1 MTYGCYSRIVSER
14 SFYNAGDSIFMYSI
28 KHIITYI
35 IWCLFLVQCSSTS
48 TVLITYNHQNTSPS
62 HTLLAGASKVDIT
75 PPPGMPLAGY
85 SSNAYFSKGFRT
97 RLYARVIYLK
107 SDSAAIALVQCDLLA
122 GSSLVQKKV
131 AQLISQSTDV
141 PYAGIMM
148 AGTHT
153 HSGPGNYFESNFYN
167 RFASNAS
174 GFDEEYFNFLC
185 NQIATAIIQAYAT
198 RKPAI
203 IVYGTKSLY
212 GFTRNR
218 SFVAYSANVNAS
230 ADNPLKAV
238 NPTMHMLR
246 VDILDEGKPK
256 PLAALSVFSIHG
268 TTVPDSN
275 TLYSAD
281 VFAYIERELEWEM
294 QRNGVNGFV
303 HAVCNGTHADN
314 APNIPKG
321 KQGFEE
327 SKKLGVLLGQQAIA
341 LHNELK
347 KSGTAKAE
355 IATILNEIDVYKN
368 PSIGNVALC
377 TPKVGNTLLAGAS
390 DGGPTPVVS
399 SMPFFKE
406 GSRSCIPCGCHKQ
419 KQVTGGP
426 LQSLI
431 LPQEDFPHNLTFQ
444 VIKINEIFFLPI
456 PFEVTYESGNRISRA
471 VKQLSATP
479 IIPIVISCANGYTGY
494 CTTPEEYSMQR
505 YEGGHTLY
513 GPNTQPFLALQ
524 YAQLTTTIA
533 KTLGDSNWS
542 KTYSMKSASFLKKYP
557 RPANPVRKAVKQPVY
572 VVNPGIDEPYVSF
585 LWEDVPPDQL
595 EFNKPIVAIEYS
607 FQNDFKPFTQNEIIV
622 DDTGYD
628 IAVIFTG
635 TITKEGMAIYEARW
649 YNPPL
654 NSNDHFRFVIL
665 PREHLNILHSEQ
677 FSW

>member
-1 MTYGCYSRIVSER
+1 MRLATY
-14 SFYNAGDSIFMYSI
+14 
-28 KHIITYI
+28 IITYI
-35 IWCLFLVQCSSTS
+35 TWFIFLIQCSTTS
-48 TVLITYNHQNTSPS
+48 TVLITYNRQNTSPS
-62 HTLLAGASKVDIT
+62 PILLAGASKVDIT

-107 SDSAAIALVQCDLLA
+107 SGPAAIALVQCDLLS

-141 PYAGIMM
+141 TYAGIMM

-185 NQIATAIIQAYAT
+185 NQIATAIIQAYST
-198 RKPAI
+198 QKPAI

-218 SFVAYSANVNAS
+218 SFVAYRANVNAS

-246 VDILDEGKPK
+246 VDTIDGGKPK
-256 PLAALSVFSIHG
+256 PLAALTVFSIHG

-314 APNIPKG
+314 APNIAKG

-327 SKKLGVLLGQQAIA
+327 SKKLGILLGQQAII

-355 IATILNEIDVYKN
+355 IATILKEIDVYQN
-368 PSIGNVALC
+368 PSIGTVALC

-399 SMPFFKE
+399 SMPLFKE
-406 GSRSCIPCGCHKQ
+406 GSKSCMPIGCQKQ
-419 KQVTGGP
+419 KIITGGP

-431 LPQEDFPHNLTFQ
+431 LSKNDFPHNLIFQ
-444 VIKINEIFFLPI
+444 VIKINNILLLPV
-456 PFEVTYESGNRISRA
+456 PFEVTFESGNRIANAAAQSFRA
-471 VKQLSATP
+471 LT
-479 IIPIVISCANGYTGY
+479 PIVISCANGYTGY
-494 CTTPEEYSMQR
+494 CTTPEEYSKQH

-513 GPNTQPFLALQ
+513 GPNTQPYLALQ
-524 YAQLTTTIA
+524 YAQLTKAMNTYM
-533 KTLGDSNWS
+533 GDSNWV
-542 KTYSMKSASFLKKYP
+542 KIYSLKSNSFLKKYP
-557 RPANPVRKAVKQPVY
+557 LPAVCVRKAVTQPQY
-572 VVNPGIDEPYVSF
+572 IVNPGIDEPYVSF
-585 LWEDVPPDQL
+585 RWEDIPPDRL
-595 EFNKPIVAIEYS
+595 EFHKPLVAIEYS
-607 FQNDFKPFTQNEIIV
+607 SGTNATFTIFTQNGIPV

-628 IAVIFTG
+628 IAVIFTSI
-635 TITKEGMAIYEARW
+635 ITKEGMAVYETRW

-654 NSNDHFRFVIL
+654 NTNYFFRFVIQ
-665 PREHLNILHSEQ
+665 PRENIPTLVSQ
-677 FSW
+677 PFSW

>member
-1 MTYGCYSRIVSER
+1 MQKFIHCIL
-14 SFYNAGDSIFMYSI
+14 SIFFSI
-28 KHIITYI
+28 CVI
-35 IWCLFLVQCSSTS
+35 QCSSTS
-48 TVLITYNHQNTSPS
+48 NVHITYNPPVTSHS
-62 HTLLAGASKVDIT
+62 NVLLAGTAKVDIT

-85 SSNAYFSKGFRT
+85 SSNAHYAQGFRT

-107 SDSAAIALVQCDLLA
+107 SDINAIAIVACDLLS

-131 AQLISQSTDV
+131 AQLVSHSTDV
-141 PYAGIMM
+141 LYTGIVM

-174 GFDEEYFNFLC
+174 GFDEEYFTFLC
-185 NQIATAIIQAYAT
+185 NQIATAIIEAYTT
-198 RKPAI
+198 RKPAMI
-203 IVYGTKSLY
+203 AYGAKTLY

-218 SFVAYSANVNAS
+218 SFNAYKANTNNCAL
-230 ADNPLKAV
+230 NPLKAV
-238 NPTMHMLR
+238 NPTIHMIR
-246 VDILDEGKPK
+246 VDTIEEGKQK
-256 PLAALSVFSIHG
+256 PLAAFTVFSIHG
-268 TTVPDSN
+268 TTVPDYN

-294 QRNGVNGFV
+294 QRHGVNQFV

-314 APNIPKG
+314 APNILKG

-327 SKKLGVLLGQQAIA
+327 SRRIGVLLGQQAIA
-341 LHNELK
+341 LYNELK
-347 KSGTAKAE
+347 TNGTTKAT
-355 IATILNEIDVYKN
+355 IGSILNEIDVFKN
-368 PSIGNVALC
+368 PSIGDVALC

-390 DGGPTPVVS
+390 DGGPTPVIS
-399 SMPFFKE
+399 SLPFFKE

-419 KQVTGGP
+419 KQVTGWP

-431 LPQEDFPHNLTFQ
+431 LPAEDFPHNLTFQ
-444 VIKINEIFFLPI
+444 TIRINEIFLLPI
-456 PFEVTYESGNRISRA
+456 PFEVTYESGNRISMA
-471 VKQLSATP
+471 VKQSSTLP
-479 IIPIVISCANGYTGY
+479 IIPIVISCSNGYTGY
-494 CTTPEEYSMQR
+494 CTTPQEYSMQH

-524 YAQLTTTIA
+524 YAQLTATIA
-533 KTLGDSNWS
+533 NKMGDSNWS
-542 KTYSMKSASFLKKYP
+542 KIYSLKSASFLKKYP
-557 RPANPVRKAVKQPVY
+557 RPINPIRKVVKQPIY

-595 EFNKPIVAIEYS
+595 EFHKPIVGIEYS
-607 FQNDFKPFTQNEIIV
+607 VTGEFMPFTQSGITV

-635 TITKEGMAIYEARW
+635 TITKDGMAIYEARW

-654 NSNDHFRFVIL
+654 NTNYHFRFVIL
-665 PREHLNILHSEQ
+665 PRQSVNTLYSEE
-677 FSW
+677 FYW